1 MDKKKQIKLN
11 EAQLREFISYSV
23 ARILKEEYGYGTFT
37 IEPDLDEYLDELEEG
52 NDEADAFV
60 RKLMEYDVWPVRVR
74 IIYSVT
80 KGMKGDNYLVPDD
93 PDEYM
98 VEDWEII
105 NKENIKDD
113 AVKDLLHQ
121 MVEKYMEDFDLE
133 AELDWKGMLQEENR
147 GIMTHFGSDDGYEP
161 KNPYEGM
168 TWEEYC
174 KAKEKER
181 GCQKKKKYGDEGNKG
196 ITTHF

>member
-1 MDKKKQIKLN
+1 MEKKKQIKLN

-23 ARILKEEYGYGTFT
+23 ARILKEDYGYNTIK
-37 IEPDLDEYLDELEEG
+37 IEPDLDKYLDELEQG
-52 NDEADAFV
+52 NDESDAFV

-113 AVKDLLHQ
+113 AVKDLLSQ
-121 MVEKYMEDFDLE
+121 MVERYMEDFDLE
-133 AELDWKGMLQEENR
+133 DELAYRGELYEENR
-147 GIMTHFGSDDGYEP
+147 GIMTHFGSENEYEP
-161 KNPYEGM
+161 KNPYKGM
-168 TWEEYC
+168 TWDEYC
-174 KAKEKER
+174 KAKEKEQR
-181 GCQKKKKYGDEGNKG
+181 KEKKYGDEGNKG
-196 ITTHF
+196 ITIHF